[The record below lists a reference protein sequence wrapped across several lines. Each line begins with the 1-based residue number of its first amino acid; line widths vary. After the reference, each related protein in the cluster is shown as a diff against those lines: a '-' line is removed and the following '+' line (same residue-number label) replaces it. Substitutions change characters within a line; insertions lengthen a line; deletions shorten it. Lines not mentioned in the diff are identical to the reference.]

1 MDPLVQ
7 YRNEA
12 SADYGPSEMVADQPT
27 FARIM
32 GCLGAALTM
41 FGGFALALKAIDL
54 GIEGFGIGPS
64 RDYSMFPC
72 WNHWPVAQMPSDGR
86 YAKHP
91 DRTSHSSLTSPM
103 VK

>member
-41 FGGFALALKAIDL
+41 FGGFALALNLSGKFATVGSGWAAFAMAI
-54 GIEGFGIGPS
+54 GISGLLF
-64 RDYSMFPC
+64 
-72 WNHWPVAQMPSDGR
+72 HA
-86 YAKHP
+86 A
-91 DRTSHSSLTSPM
+91 
-103 VK
+103 